1 MEAAMNFGENAEL
14 AEKKLIL
21 LYIINKVNM
30 PVSNLQI
37 TKIILENKFMNYFFF
52 QQFLTELCEN
62 GQLLAET
69 VDEKILYT
77 ISQKGTQVL
86 DYFSSHIPVGVKKRI
101 DETISSIRKNI
112 KNETLITADYTPE
125 NENEYIVTCK
135 VNEDNFS
142 LIDLKITVGTKSDA
156 REVCNNWKKTL
167 SANILR
173 NNRNLIRKRD

>member
-1 MEAAMNFGENAEL
+1 MNFDGNTEL

-21 LYIINKVNM
+21 LYIIHKINM

-62 GQLLAET
+62 GHLTARNK
-69 VDEKILYT
+69 DEKILYE
-77 ISQKGTQVL
+77 ISLKGEQTL
-86 DYFSSHIPVGVKKRI
+86 DYFIDRIPLGVKTRI
-101 DETISSIRKNI
+101 DETISSIRKKI
-112 KNETLITADYTPE
+112 KNKTLITADFTPE
-125 NENEYIVTCK
+125 SEKEYIVRCK

-156 REVCNNWKKTL
+156 RIVCNNWEKY
-167 SANILR
+167 SQVIYSEIINS
-173 NNRNLIRKRD
+173 LIRKRE